1 METIQFCN
9 VQLTRRLDDGLICMA
24 WALAAAQAGVF
35 LKFVVLTNQG
45 HHIWNIRTPT
55 IDQLVEADKW
65 NMAQQ
70 LIYNPILCLVK
81 ASVLVFLI
89 RLGDQRTFV
98 YWSLHILWWFN
109 MGHMIS
115 VFFAALT
122 QCLPIHMYWDHYYTD
137 QNIDGKVVNPNYTCY
152 NMAAF
157 SLVTAGLAIL
167 TDILILL
174 VPVAMMWNLRM
185 AIRQKLA
192 VSAVLSAGWIVA
204 ILGIVRFKVF
214 YDFWYPS
221 STSNDPTYKTSITL
235 SGIEVN
241 VAIMT
246 ACGPALKALATKFA
260 PQLFGTKSTTRPTT
274 NAYYSGGYEMKSG
287 AGTTKSHRFITTA
300 LQRRDDDSCSQE
312 HIVRDSGSHMD
323 NKSIE
328 APLTEDTMVLSDRN
342 ALQNSEG

>member
-1 METIQFCN
+1 
-9 VQLTRRLDDGLICMA
+9 MA
-24 WALAAAQAGVF
+24 WALAVAQAGVF

-45 HHIWNIRTPT
+45 HHIWDIPKPT

-89 RLGDQRTFV
+89 RLGDQRKFV
-98 YWSLHILWWFN
+98 HLSLHGLWWFN

-137 QNIDGKVVNPNYTCY
+137 KTINGKIVNPNYECY
-152 NMAAF
+152 DMAAF

-167 TDILILL
+167 TDVLILV

-185 AIRQKLA
+185 ALRQKFA
-192 VSAVLSAGWIVA
+192 VSAVLSVGWIVA

-214 YDFWYPS
+214 YYFWYPV
-221 STSNDPTYKTSITL
+221 STSTDPTYDVSITL

-246 ACGPALKALATKFA
+246 ACGPALKALVTRCA
-260 PQLFGTKSTTRPTT
+260 PHLFSTRSNIRPTT
-274 NAYYSGGYEMKSG
+274 NAYHSRGYEMNSG
-287 AGTTKSHRFITTA
+287 TGTTKNARFITTA
-300 LQRRDDDSCSQE
+300 LQPHDDDGDSQA
-312 HIVRDSGSHMD
+312 HIVRDSNSHTD
-323 NKSIE
+323 NKSVE
-328 APLTEDTMVLSDRN
+328 APWTEEAAVPNSDILGTR
-342 ALQNSEG
+342 EG

>member
-1 METIQFCN
+1 
-9 VQLTRRLDDGLICMA
+9 MA
-24 WALAAAQAGVF
+24 WALAVAQAGVF
-35 LKFVVLTNQG
+35 LKFAVLTNQG
-45 HHIWNIRTPT
+45 HHIWNIATPT

-70 LIYNPILCLVK
+70 LLYNPILCLVK

-89 RLGDQRTFV
+89 RLGDQRTLV
-98 YWSLHILWWFN
+98 YWSLHSLWWFN
-109 MGHMIS
+109 IGHMIS

-122 QCLPIHMYWDHYYTD
+122 QCLPIHMYWNHYYTD
-137 QNIDGKVVNPNYTCY
+137 ETINGKVVNPNYQCY

-167 TDILILL
+167 TDVLILL

-185 AIRQKLA
+185 TLRQKFA
-192 VSAVLSAGWIVA
+192 VSAVLSVGWIVA
-204 ILGIVRFKVF
+204 ILGVVRFKVF

-221 STSNDPTYKTSITL
+221 STSNDPTYKVSITL

-246 ACGPALKALATKFA
+246 ACGPALKALATRCV
-260 PQLFGTKSTTRPTT
+260 PNLFSPKSTTQT
-274 NAYYSGGYEMKSG
+274 NAYHTRGYEMNSG
-287 AGTTKSHRFITTA
+287 AGTTKNGRFITTA
-300 LQRRDDDSCSQE
+300 LQPRDNDSDSQAP
-312 HIVRDSGSHMD
+312 IVRDSSSHTD

-328 APLTEDTMVLSDRN
+328 APSIEEAAAVPNSNTLTISK
-342 ALQNSEG
+342 G

>member
-1 METIQFCN
+1 
-9 VQLTRRLDDGLICMA
+9 
-24 WALAAAQAGVF
+24 
-35 LKFVVLTNQG
+35 
-45 HHIWNIRTPT
+45 
-55 IDQLVEADKW
+55 
-65 NMAQQ
+65 
-70 LIYNPILCLVK
+70 
-81 ASVLVFLI
+81 
-89 RLGDQRTFV
+89 
-98 YWSLHILWWFN
+98 

-115 VFFAALT
+115 VFSAALT
-122 QCLPIHMYWDHYYTD
+122 QCLPIRMYWDHHYTD
-137 QNIDGKVVNPNYTCY
+137 QNIDGKVVNPNYKCY
-152 NMAAF
+152 DMAAF

-185 AIRQKLA
+185 AIRKKLA

-246 ACGPALKALATKFA
+246 ACGPALKALATRLA
-260 PQLFGTKSTTRPTT
+260 PQLVGTKNTTRPTT

-287 AGTTKSHRFITTA
+287 AGTTKNHRFITTA
-300 LQRRDDDSCSQE
+300 LQRRDDDGCSQE
-312 HIVRDSGSHMD
+312 HIVRDSGSHLD
-323 NKSIE
+323 NKRLE

-342 ALQNSEG
+342 TLQNSEG